1 VSVLDLIDVSQVF
14 GDKANPTYA
23 LRNVSMSVEQRQVII
38 IMGPSGSGKSTMLA
52 IAGALR
58 RPTSGRVIVDGKE
71 LTGMNDSQLADVRL
85 RTIGFVFQEFNLLD
99 ALTVRQNLEFIVTR
113 AGVPRAQ
120 ARARCEELLRI
131 LGLSHRMDYRIGALS
146 GGERQRVAIARALAN
161 NASVILADEP
171 TASLDGVRGAEVM
184 TMLRMAAHD
193 MGKAVVMVSHDHR
206 VIDYADR
213 VVWLQDGLLE
223 DREPE
228 SMASH
233 AMPSHAGPP
242 QAVPPQAVP
251 Q

>member
-1 VSVLDLIDVSQVF
+1 
-14 GDKANPTYA
+14 
-23 LRNVSMSVEQRQVII
+23 
-38 IMGPSGSGKSTMLA
+38 
-52 IAGALR
+52 
-58 RPTSGRVIVDGKE
+58 
-71 LTGMNDSQLADVRL
+71 
-85 RTIGFVFQEFNLLD
+85 
-99 ALTVRQNLEFIVTR
+99 
-113 AGVPRAQ
+113 
-120 ARARCEELLRI
+120 
-131 LGLSHRMDYRIGALS
+131 MDYRIGALS